1 MPSLINESEVIIK
14 KYPTRSA
21 AVILA
26 LLVLIFISPGFF
38 QGRYLA
44 PVDTTHYV
52 APYLD
57 ITTQMLPWWNLSK
70 EIIRS
75 GHFPFWNIFS
85 GNGLP
90 LMANMQSAVFFPLT
104 WLFYV
109 FNVRWALLLYSFA
122 KLFLMGFFTY
132 LYLKELKLN
141 YYVSLIGAVM
151 FAFCGANVIW
161 FLWPLTS
168 VILILPLSFFVIERY
183 FNTNGIKTALWL
195 APITALGLFA
205 GHPQTFFYIF
215 LTIYVYT
222 VFKCF
227 TSGLAI
233 RQALKELAIISGF
246 YFLGLLMSAIAVL
259 PFLEY
264 LKLSANLNYRAGFA
278 ENPFYL
284 QPLMFITNLIPDFY
298 GNTGVKNFSYLLVP
312 NYGEVALGY
321 IGVSGLILSL
331 FSFGKKI
338 RKEIVF
344 FAAMSLLVLALIY
357 HAPVIYF
364 LINKLPGFSLNY
376 NNRLLYV
383 WTFFLTVLA
392 CFGLQNLID
401 GKISV
406 KRVNYTWLG
415 FGIFG
420 LGLIAINRIVTK
432 SWNFAHNLDWHT
444 VSLWQD
450 VMIAAFL
457 ANVAIA
463 YLVTKKILSPNK
475 IASSPDKAPAPR
487 NNMLIVLFI
496 LIFIET
502 GIHGMIFT
510 KTSTPANFYPS
521 EPALNFLA
529 GQYKINQGR
538 VFTYGDNL
546 LPNIGTWY
554 GIDELNDHDTI
565 YLTSNKKLKTYVG
578 NYNYS
583 PEYIFDEPNLNA
595 LKFLSVR
602 YLLYP
607 PAEGMAML
615 KKHPADLALAFS
627 DANYVVLGLNG
638 SLPRAYMLNASDS
651 DDLNRQLADL
661 ISTSGVKNPK
671 SYSIKAVSSFQI
683 AQDGT
688 EKISYNM
695 TGDNYLVMTDNYY
708 PDWVAGFS
716 SGSQEKVQDAFGLR
730 AINLAP
736 GQGSVVIAYKSKS
749 FQLGLEISA
758 AALLAWI
765 ILLVFIK
772 N

>member
-1 MPSLINESEVIIK
+1 MLALFNKIEVIIK

-21 AVILA
+21 AVILG
-26 LLVLIFISPGFF
+26 LLVLFFISPAFF
-38 QGRYLA
+38 QGRFLA

-90 LMANMQSAVFFPLT
+90 LMANMQSAVFFPLS

-109 FNVRWALLLYSFA
+109 FNVRWALLFYSFA

-132 LYLKELKLN
+132 LYLKELKLS

-183 FNTNGIKTALWL
+183 FNTRDVKTVLWL
-195 APITALGLFA
+195 APITAFGLFA

-215 LTIYVYT
+215 LVIYSYT
-222 VFKCF
+222 VFKSF
-227 TSGLAI
+227 ASGLTI
-233 RQALKELAIISGF
+233 RLAVKELAIISGF
-246 YFLGLLMSAIAVL
+246 YVLGFLMSAIAVL

-321 IGVSGLILSL
+321 IGASGLILSL
-331 FSFGKKI
+331 FSFGKKM
-338 RKEIVF
+338 RKEIIF

-357 HAPVIYF
+357 HAPIIYF

-383 WTFFLTVLA
+383 WAFFLTVLA

-406 KRVNYTWLG
+406 RRVNYSWLG
-415 FGIFG
+415 FGVFG
-420 LGLIAINRIVTK
+420 LILIAINRIITK
-432 SWNFAHNLDWHT
+432 SWNFAHNLDWYT

-450 VMIAAFL
+450 VMIAAFI
-457 ANVAIA
+457 ANLVIS
-463 YLVTKKILSPNK
+463 YLVIKKLPKKS
-475 IASSPDKAPAPR
+475 ALAC
-487 NNMLIVLFI
+487 LFI

-502 GIHGMIFT
+502 GIHGMIFM
-510 KTSTPANFYPS
+510 KTSAPANFYPS

-529 GQYKINQGR
+529 SQYKINQGR

-565 YLTSNKKLKTYVG
+565 YLTSNKKLKNYVG

-583 PEYIFDEPNLNA
+583 PEYTFGEPNLNA
-595 LKFLSVR
+595 LRFLSVK

-607 PAEGMAML
+607 PAEGAAML
-615 KKHPADLALAFS
+615 KKHPADLTLDFS
-627 DANYVVLGLNG
+627 DANYAVLGLSG
-638 SLPRAYMLNASDS
+638 SFPRAYMLNASGS
-651 DDLNRQLADL
+651 DDLNSQLADL
-661 ISTSGVKNPK
+661 IGNPK
-671 SYSIKAVSSFQI
+671 SHPIKPVSGFQI
-683 AQDGT
+683 AEDGT

-695 TGDNYLVMTDNYY
+695 TGDNYLIMTDNYY
-708 PDWVAGFS
+708 PDWLANFS
-716 SGSQEKVQDAFGLR
+716 SGHTEKIQNAFGLR
-730 AINLAP
+730 VVPVAP
-736 GQGSVVIAYKSKS
+736 GQGNVTISYRSKS

-765 ILLVFIK
+765 ILVVFIK
-772 N
+772 KLVL